1 MIQGYENLS
10 EEEFNFLIKV
20 PVLITILIGEAD
32 SEIDKH
38 EVKWGE
44 KVAHFRSATGDINV
58 QEYYKHVDEHF
69 NEYLDKYLY
78 HYGSTSMNS
87 KEIIDK
93 VSNDLKKV
101 NEILPKLSDELAKS
115 LYESFKSFAVHI
127 AKASGGIFQM
137 GSISPEEQE
146 LLGLDMINDPTQR
159 S

>member
-1 MIQGYENLS
+1 MIQGYENLN

-32 SEIDKH
+32 SEIDKQ

-44 KVAHFRSATGDINV
+44 KVAHFRSVTGDINV

-69 NEYLDKYLY
+69 NEYLDQYLH

-87 KEIIDK
+87 KEIINN

-101 NEILPKLSDELAKS
+101 NEVLPKLNTELANS

-146 LLGLDMINDPTQR
+146 LLSLDMINNPNQGA
-159 S
+159 